1 MKWEVK
7 DEGKCTKVITVTV
20 DSETVRKSHDKVFN
34 DIKNNARVDGYRK
47 GKAPEAILR
56 SMYAGTMREEVLK
69 DVVPASYSEALKESN
84 LNVVTYP
91 NVRNVKFTGEG
102 VTDVTY
108 EIVAEVAPVFEVA
121 DYSKMKIDA
130 KKLKAVTNEDVER
143 EIKRIRQY
151 RGTLK
156 VAEKDTVADG
166 DYAEVS
172 LSAFIDGSAVSEL
185 TTETQLVNI
194 GGGPGALLDL
204 EKGIKSMKVGQEKDI
219 EVNFPKD
226 YFNNKFAGKKALFKT
241 KLKAV
246 KTLDMPEMNDA
257 FAKEATGHDTVEALK
272 TAIETEL
279 KKQAE
284 QEARGHNTSLI
295 FKELLE
301 KNRFDVPKGLV
312 EQELDNMIN
321 RYMNSLRQQGM
332 RPEQLGI
339 NTQELRQRS
348 VPQAEDN
355 IRLMYI
361 LHKIGEKEGI
371 SISDADVEAEIR
383 RIAADMKQDPD
394 AMVKQAKAKDSWDA
408 LKGKL
413 HEDRVVEKLLS
424 IAVK

>member
-7 DEGKCTKVITVTV
+7 DEGKCTKVINVTV
-20 DSETVRKSHDKVFN
+20 DKETVQKSHDKVFN
-34 DIKNNARVDGYRK
+34 EIKNNARIDGYRK
-47 GKAPEAILR
+47 GKAPESVLK
-56 SMYAGTMREEVLK
+56 SMYAGTIKEEILK
-69 DVVPASYSEALKESN
+69 DVVPASFSEVLKQTE

-91 NVRNVKFTGEG
+91 NVRNVKFSGEG
-102 VTDVTY
+102 ISDVTY

-121 DYSKMKIDA
+121 DYSKIKIDG

-143 EIKRIRQY
+143 EIRRIRQY
-151 RGTLK
+151 RGKLK
-156 VAEKDTVADG
+156 VAEKDTVAEG

-172 LSAFIDGSAVSEL
+172 LSAFIDGSAVAEL

-204 EKGIKSMKVGQEKDI
+204 ENGIKSMKVGQEKDI

-226 YFNNKFAGKKALFKT
+226 YFNAKFAGKKALFKT

-246 KTLDMPEMNDA
+246 KTLEMPEMNDA
-257 FAKEATGHDTVEALK
+257 FAKEATGYETVEALK
-272 TAIETEL
+272 AAIEAEL

-284 QEARGHNTSLI
+284 QEARAHNTSLI

-301 KNRFDVPKGLV
+301 KNKFEVPRGLV

-321 RYMNSLRQQGM
+321 RYMNSLRQQGIK
-332 RPEQLGI
+332 PEQLGI
-339 NTQELRQRS
+339 NIQELREKS
-348 VPQAEDN
+348 VQQAEDN

-371 SISDADVEAEIR
+371 NITDEDVEAEIR

-394 AMVKQAKAKDSWDA
+394 AMVKQAKSGNSWDA